1 MALPYEFFI
10 ALRYLKA
17 KRKQTFVSLIT
28 FISIA
33 GVAVGVMALTISLA
47 LMTGFEQDIQGRI
60 LTGSAH
66 LTVFPARHGESF
78 EDPMDIVT
86 RAERIPGVEAASAAV
101 AGLGVLTN

>member
-1 MALPYEFFI
+1 MTLPYELFI
-10 ALRYLKA
+10 ALRYLRA

-60 LTGSAH
+60 LSGSAH
-66 LTVFPARHGESF
+66 LTVFPARRGQEF
-78 EDPMDIVT
+78 EDPAALQ
-86 RAERIPGVEAASAAV
+86 RQAEAV
-101 AGLGVLTN
+101 AGSPPPPPSSAGSEC